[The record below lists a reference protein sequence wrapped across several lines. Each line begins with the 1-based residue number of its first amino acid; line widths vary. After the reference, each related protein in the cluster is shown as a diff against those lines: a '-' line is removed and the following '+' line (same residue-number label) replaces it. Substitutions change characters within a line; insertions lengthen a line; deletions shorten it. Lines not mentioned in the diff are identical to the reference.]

1 MSLGS
6 PISPQSHNA
15 SATLVADPLATATH
29 NDFKPLA
36 ILVGMAFFME
46 QLDSTIISPVI
57 PELAA
62 AFQVEPLQLSL
73 TMTIYLLCSLA
84 FIPFGGALIARFGTR
99 TVFRG
104 AILTFSISS
113 LLCALSTELWQLTA
127 ARALQG
133 VAAALVVPVGR
144 STIVWSV
151 PKAQLVKALAWM
163 ITPAMVG
170 PMLGPPLGGAI
181 ATWLSWEW
189 IFLINVPV
197 GLAGYYWAS
206 RVIPQIQEKSGT
218 PLRWLEWV
226 LVTLFLIMVLTLL
239 EGSRGLIDPQ
249 WIPFAFGALLV
260 LGGLCIFYYRHQN
273 QPMLNFRLL
282 GVRSFAAG
290 FWGGS
295 LVRVGYGALPFLLPL
310 MLQIGMGFSAL
321 QSGIIL
327 LLSGLIAFFTKT
339 KTANMLKRW
348 GFRKVLLSNGA
359 MCGVALLACSGFGWS
374 NSGSIYVI
382 SVIVCVAGFAR
393 SVQFNALTAIAYAD
407 LPPSD
412 VSSATTINTMGWQLA
427 IMMGISIA
435 SWIVDTSSSLA
446 QRSQPVGIDFA
457 IAFAALGIV
466 ALVSMYHYARLPA
479 NAGQALSG
487 CTHK

>member
-1 MSLGS
+1 
-6 PISPQSHNA
+6 
-15 SATLVADPLATATH
+15 
-29 NDFKPLA
+29 
-36 ILVGMAFFME
+36 ME
-46 QLDSTIISPVI
+46 QLDSTIISPVV
-57 PELAA
+57 PELAQ
-62 AFQVEPLQLSL
+62 AFGVEPLQLSV

-84 FIPFGGALIARFGTR
+84 FIPFGGPLIERFGTR

-104 AILTFSISS
+104 AILTFTLSS
-113 LLCALSTELWQLTA
+113 LLCALASDLWQLTA

-144 STIVWSV
+144 TTIVWSV
-151 PKAQLVKALAWM
+151 PKVQLVKALAWM

-170 PMLGPPLGGAI
+170 PMLGPPLGGVI

-197 GLAGYYWAS
+197 GLAGYFWAQ

-226 LVTLFLIMVLTLL
+226 LITSFLVVVIMLV
-239 EGSRGLIDPQ
+239 EGSRGLLP
-249 WIPFAFGALLV
+249 PRLMPYAMGVLLL
-260 LGGLCIFYYRHQN
+260 LGGLCIGYYHYQK

-282 GVRSFAAG
+282 RVRSFAAG

-310 MLQIGMGFSAL
+310 MLQIGLGFSAL
-321 QSGIIL
+321 QSGVIL

-339 KTANMLKRW
+339 QTASMLKRW
-348 GFRKVLLSNGA
+348 GFRKVLLANGA
-359 MCGVALLACSGFGWS
+359 MCGAALLACAAFGGAHS
-374 NSGSIYVI
+374 TSLYAI
-382 SVIVCVAGFAR
+382 SMIVCIAGFAR

-407 LPPSD
+407 LPPSA
-412 VSSATTINTMGWQLA
+412 VTGATTINTMGWQLA
-427 IMMGISIA
+427 IMLGISTA
-435 SWIVDTSSSLA
+435 SWVVDTSAALGQRA
-446 QRSQPVGIDFA
+446 QPSGTDFA
-457 IAFAALGIV
+457 IAFTALGLI
-466 ALVSMYHYARLPA
+466 ALVSMYHYARLPS

-487 CTHK
+487 CAHQ